1 MPDKEATMFLMFDKE
16 DSIGAVSNAI
26 RMPKHGKRMVLDTI
40 VKHRAAVE
48 VSAVEIAVQG
58 SMTGED
64 KDTGVIT
71 NPTLAID
78 STAERFANAAFYFR
92 IAGTNY
98 SVAADSAGNTFSA
111 SHVIGDGASALWGV
125 VNVYIDAAG
134 AFSTRVPMPTQIYAS
149 AELALVAAE
158 AMATPSNLCY
168 VGHILI
174 QSDTSTWTA
183 NTDTLSTEVTTADF
197 RSASS
202 SFITFQDG
210 AGGDITDQLTSDEL
224 TNGRS
229 FVNIPVS
236 DTMMAAKYIRLYLKT
251 ITGTGTITTRLKIV
265 GD

>member
-1 MPDKEATMFLMFDKE
+1 MFLMFDKE
-16 DSIGAVSNAI
+16 DTIGAVSNAI
-26 RMPKHGKRMVLDTI
+26 RMPRHGKRMVLDTI
-40 VKHRAAVE
+40 VKHRAATA

-71 NPTLAID
+71 NPTLALD
-78 STAERFANAAFYFR
+78 STVERFANAAFYFR
-92 IAGTNY
+92 INGTNY
-98 SVAADSAGNTFSA
+98 SVAADSAGNTFTA
-111 SHVIGDGASALWGV
+111 AHVIGDGASALWGV

-134 AFSTRVPMPTQIYAS
+134 AFSTRVPISPQVYTT
-149 AELALVAAE
+149 AELALTAAD
-158 AMATPSNLCY
+158 AMVTPSNLCY

-174 QSDTSTWTA
+174 QSDTTTWTA
-183 NTDTLSTEVTTADF
+183 NTDNMTDGGELTTADF

-236 DTMMAAKYIRLYLKT
+236 DTMMAAKYIRLYLKGL
-251 ITGTGTITTRLKIV
+251 TGTGTITTRLKIV